1 MRIVLSNDSRQAIW
15 EQIAQQIKDAIMKGE
30 LSAGD
35 SLPSIRALARELRIS
50 VITTKKAYDELEK
63 ERFVDSV
70 QGKGSF
76 VAAQDSA
83 LMQEKRLKVI
93 EDRLGEAL
101 MEARML
107 GLDYGQLEQM
117 LRILWEE

>member
-35 SLPSIRALARELRIS
+35 PLPSIRALARELRIS

-76 VAAQDSA
+76 VSAQDSA

-107 GLDYGQLEQM
+107 GFDYGQLERM

>member
-76 VAAQDSA
+76 VSAQDSA

-107 GLDYGQLEQM
+107 GFDYGQLERM